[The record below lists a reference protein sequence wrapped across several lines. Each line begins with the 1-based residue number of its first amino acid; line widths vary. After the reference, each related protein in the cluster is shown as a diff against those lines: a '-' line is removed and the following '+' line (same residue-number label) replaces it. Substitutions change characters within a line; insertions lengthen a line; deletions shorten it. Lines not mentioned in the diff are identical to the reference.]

1 MRVDVNIVLCS
12 HIVGSPGVV
21 SQLCLE
27 DSFFDDVEDFENT
40 QDVQE
45 KVQSEKEER
54 ENKTPQLNIS
64 KESSDDMFEESSQSD
79 SEEAGNST
87 LVSSPA
93 NIPES
98 QPDLSLPLS
107 FVDVRARVLEELK
120 MKATAG
126 PELKSN
132 PQKEEKP
139 SQISRLVKDEVDRG
153 PFFGLPSRVAELY
166 QEVKGVKEL
175 FDWQVRCLKSQA
187 VKSKSNLLYSLPT
200 SGGKTLVAEIIMLQE
215 LFCYKRN
222 VLFILPFVSI
232 VQEKIKALTPF
243 ALALGF
249 YLEEYAGPKGRFPPI
264 KRRHRNT
271 LYVCTI
277 EKAHAL
283 FNSLVAE
290 GREKEVGLM
299 VIDEVH
305 MLGEGDRGANLESL
319 LVKSLHVSREKNFEI
334 QLVAM
339 SATVGNL
346 KELAVFLQA
355 ELFTDNFRPV
365 ELEEFVK
372 VDSDIVKIDKN
383 RVEEDQFKFLK
394 KVTKE
399 TDNEVVKID
408 PDGVTDLV
416 LEVFPGHSVLLFCD
430 TKKRCE
436 NVADMLVRVISL
448 KPERNTEILHHRE
461 EEKRSLLAA
470 LQSEGGGYV
479 CPVLRQTVPYGVAYH
494 HSGLTMDER
503 KVLEEAFLAGILGVL
518 CCTSTLAA
526 GVNLPARQVII
537 RSPYM
542 GRNQLTNTQY
552 KQMVGRAGRAG
563 LDTQGESFLLVKN
576 NLTRLVPD
584 IVTAPVEHCL
594 SRLSEAAQGKLL
606 SSLVLNCLQLG
617 LIKTLSDATRM
628 LSLSLL
634 SVQRQ
639 AGSLS
644 DLLESSVL
652 FLLNAGLIRSSEES
666 DLTQQ
671 SLSATT
677 VLESTKLGRACVSGN
692 IDLSWAASLYSD
704 LSAARPG
711 LAVDTSLH
719 LLYLVTPYD
728 LALPDRP
735 VFNANNFHAIYERL
749 KESETAVARNLGI
762 SEGVMVGL
770 VMGRQVKKQTAT
782 LNRFYYALML
792 LELWQGA
799 SVHAVADRF
808 QVSRGEVQ
816 SLMSSAA
823 SFSASVFHFCQEVEE
838 FWAYQELLEPFSRRL
853 AHCCSPELLPLLDL
867 PGVKIGRAKQLHSAG
882 LVTVADISKSKA
894 KDLVDKVEHLSYK
907 AATSIIQ
914 AAKLIVTEKAEALR
928 DEAEMAMLDLSSQ

>member
-1 MRVDVNIVLCS
+1 MCS

-21 SQLCLE
+21 SQLE
-27 DSFFDDVEDFENT
+27 DSFFDDVGDYEDIL
-40 QDVQE
+40 DVQ
-45 KVQSEKEER
+45 KNVQSEETRGKE
-54 ENKTPQLNIS
+54 NPLVKIS
-64 KESSDDMFEESSQSD
+64 QESEDMFEESSQSD
-79 SEEAGNST
+79 TEDSEEAANTT
-87 LVSSPA
+87 LV
-93 NIPES
+93 NTVES
-98 QPDLSLPLS
+98 QPVLSLPLS
-107 FVDVRARVLEELK
+107 FVDVRARALEELK
-120 MKATAG
+120 MRAAAG
-126 PELKSN
+126 PEKQSRTTVR
-132 PQKEEKP
+132 EVEP

-166 QEVKGVKEL
+166 QEVKGVREL
-175 FDWQVRCLKSQA
+175 FPWQTRCLKSPA
-187 VKSKSNLLYSLPT
+187 VNNKSNLLYSLPT

-215 LFCYKRN
+215 LLCYKRN

-243 ALALGF
+243 ALELGF
-249 YLEEYAGPKGRFPPI
+249 YLEEYAGPKGRFPPS
-264 KRRHRNT
+264 KRRHKNT

-290 GREKEVGLM
+290 GREKEAGLF

-319 LVKSLHVSREKNFEI
+319 LVKSMHVSRERSFEI

-346 KELAVFLQA
+346 KELAFFLQA

-372 VDSDIVKIDKN
+372 VESDIVKIDKT
-383 RVEEDQFKFLK
+383 RVENDQFKFLK
-394 KVTKE
+394 KVAKE
-399 TDNEVVKID
+399 TDAAIMKID

-436 NVADMLVRVISL
+436 NVAEMLVRVISL
-448 KPERNTEILHHRE
+448 RPERKTEILQHRAE
-461 EEKRSLLAA
+461 ERQSLVAA
-470 LQSEGGGYV
+470 LRSEGGGFV
-479 CPVLRQTVPYGVAYH
+479 CPVLCQTVPYGVAYH

-503 KVLEEAFLAGILGVL
+503 KVLEEAFLAGSLGVL

-526 GVNLPARQVII
+526 GVNLPARRVII
-537 RSPYM
+537 RSPYL
-542 GRNQLTNTQY
+542 GRSQLTNSQY
-552 KQMVGRAGRAG
+552 RQMVGRAGRAG
-563 LDTQGESFLLVKN
+563 LDTRGESFLLVKN
-576 NLTRLVPD
+576 NLARLVPD
-584 IVTAPVEHCL
+584 IVTAPVEHCR
-594 SRLSEAAQGKLL
+594 SRLSEAAQGRLL

-617 LIKTLSDATRM
+617 LIRTLTDATRM

-634 SVQRQ
+634 AVQSQ
-639 AGSLS
+639 AEPLS
-644 DLLESSVL
+644 DLLKNSVL
-652 FLLNAGLIRSSEES
+652 FLLNEGLIRSSLES
-666 DLTQQ
+666 EATQQ
-671 SLSATT
+671 SLSPST

-728 LALPDRP
+728 LGLADRA
-735 VFNANNFHAIYERL
+735 VYNANNYHGIYEGL

-770 VMGRQVKKQTAT
+770 VMGRQAKNKTAL

-792 LELWQGA
+792 FQLWQGA
-799 SVHAVADRF
+799 SVHTVAERF

-853 AHCCSPELLPLLDL
+853 AHCCSPDLLPLLDL

-882 LVTVADISKSKA
+882 LLTVGDISRSKA
-894 KDLVDKVEHLSYK
+894 KDLVDKVDHLSYK

-914 AAKLIVTEKAEALR
+914 AAKLIVREKVEALR
-928 DEAEMAMLDLSSQ
+928 DEAEMASLDLSSQ

>member
-1 MRVDVNIVLCS
+1 MVARVLVNNVLCS
-12 HIVGSPGVV
+12 HVVGSPGVV

-27 DSFFDDVEDFENT
+27 DSFFDDVGDLENI

-45 KVQSEKEER
+45 KVQEER
-54 ENKTPQLNIS
+54 ENENPPLNIS
-64 KESSDDMFEESSQSD
+64 KESEDMFEESD
-79 SEEAGNST
+79 SEEAENT
-87 LVSSPA
+87 LVDTA
-93 NIPES
+93 ES
-98 QPDLSLPLS
+98 QEVLSLPLS
-107 FVDVRARVLEELK
+107 FVDVRAMALQELK
-120 MKATAG
+120 MKAAAG
-126 PELKSN
+126 PEVKSTT
-132 PQKEEKP
+132 EREV
-139 SQISRLVKDEVDRG
+139 SQVSQVSRLVKDEVDRG

-166 QEVKGVKEL
+166 QELKGVREL
-175 FDWQVRCLKSQA
+175 FAWQARCLKSPA
-187 VKSKSNLLYSLPT
+187 VKNKSNLLYSLPT

-215 LFCYKRN
+215 LLCYRRN

-243 ALALGF
+243 ALELKF
-249 YLEEYAGPKGRFPPI
+249 YLEEYAGPKGRFPPT
-264 KRRHRNT
+264 KRRHKNT

-290 GREKEVGLM
+290 GREKELGLL

-319 LVKSLHVSREKNFEI
+319 LVKSLHVSREKSLEI

-372 VDSDIVKIDKN
+372 VDSDIVKIDKTG
-383 RVEEDQFKFLK
+383 VEDDQFKFIK
-394 KVTKE
+394 KVPKE
-399 TDNEVVKID
+399 TDSAIVKID

-416 LEVFPGHSVLLFCD
+416 LEVFPAHSVLLFCD

-436 NVADMLVRVISL
+436 NVSEMMVKVISL
-448 KPERNTEILHHRE
+448 KTERNTEILQHRAE
-461 EEKRSLLAA
+461 ERSSLLVA
-470 LQSEGGGYV
+470 LQSEGGGFV
-479 CPVLRQTVPYGVAYH
+479 CPVLCQTVPYGVAYH

-503 KVLEEAFLAGILGVL
+503 KLLEEAFLAGSLGVL

-526 GVNLPARQVII
+526 GVNLPARRVII

-542 GRNQLTNTQY
+542 GRSQLSNSQY
-552 KQMVGRAGRAG
+552 RQMVGRAGRAG
-563 LDTQGESFLLVKN
+563 LDTRGESYLLVKN

-584 IVTAPVEHCL
+584 IVTAPVESCR
-594 SRLSEAAQGKLL
+594 SRLSEAAEGRLL

-617 LIKTLSDATRM
+617 LIRSLTEATRM

-634 SVQRQ
+634 SVQSQ
-639 AGSLS
+639 AESLS
-644 DLLESSVL
+644 TLLESSVL
-652 FLLNAGLIRSSEES
+652 FLLNAGLIRSSLES
-666 DLTQQ
+666 DATQQ
-671 SLSATT
+671 SLDSGT

-704 LSAARPG
+704 LSAAGTR

-735 VFNANNFHAIYERL
+735 VYSANNYHSIYERL

-770 VMGRQVKKQTAT
+770 VMGRQVKKQTAL

-799 SVHAVADRF
+799 SVHAVAERF

-823 SFSASVFHFCQEVEE
+823 SFSASIFHFCQEVEE
-838 FWAYQELLEPFSRRL
+838 FWAYQDLLEPFSKRL
-853 AHCCSPELLPLLDL
+853 AHCCSPDLLPLLDL

-882 LVTVADISKSKA
+882 LLTVADISKSKA
-894 KDLVDKVEHLSYK
+894 KDLVGKVEHLSYK

-914 AAKLIVTEKAEALR
+914 AAKLIVREKVEALH
-928 DEAEMAMLDLSSQ
+928 DEAEAMLDLSSQ